1 MGLLDFFSQKQH
13 LQFNA
18 MELSAIIKL
27 AKVMAAADGHT
38 DVMEIAVMA
47 NEAKRFGIPKDDFK
61 MILSTSDAME
71 PSDSIMM
78 VKAMDTKR
86 KKYVAAYLGCIMAI
100 DGDIDDKELAFWQL
114 VSTLADLPTMSI
126 NEAVNYMSEL

>member
-13 LQFNA
+13 LQFNTL
-18 MELSAIIKL
+18 ELSAIIKL
-27 AKVMAAADGHT
+27 AKVMAAADGHL
-38 DVMEIAVMA
+38 DVKELAVIA
-47 NEAKRFGIPKDDFK
+47 NEAKRFGIPKDDLNL
-61 MILSTSDAME
+61 ILSTGDAME
-71 PSDSIMM
+71 ASDSIII

-114 VSTLADLPTMSI
+114 VSTLAGLPTMSI
-126 NEAVNYMSEL
+126 NEAINYMSEL

>member
-13 LQFNA
+13 LQFNTL
-18 MELSAIIKL
+18 ELSAIVKL
-27 AKVMAAADGHT
+27 AKVMAAADGHL
-38 DVMEIAVMA
+38 DVKELAVIA
-47 NEAKRFGIPKDDFK
+47 NEAKRFGIPKDDLNL
-61 MILSTSDAME
+61 ILSTGDAME
-71 PSDSIMM
+71 ASDSIII

-114 VSTLADLPTMSI
+114 VSTLAGLPTMSI
-126 NEAVNYMSEL
+126 NEAINYMSEL